1 MARVGVSL
9 WLDVGQFGRD
19 TRGMAAESSVP
30 PGALTFSREVYAST
44 MDWYKVADSKGQLLL
59 TLNGV
64 YITVLS
70 SVTIASSQK
79 LVQLHASLPLA
90 TLFLLAGAAVATAIS
105 ILMAIACL
113 YSRLS
118 NARLDEL
125 RKSFTE
131 QDAQGGIR
139 YRPAA
144 LYWFG
149 TIARVDRGIGLKMIQ
164 SADDAFGLSAV
175 TENLFLLAERVLAK
189 HRWVNMG
196 WVSAGASLLLLL
208 AAAVSTVIAA

>member
-1 MARVGVSL
+1 MATG
-9 WLDVGQFGRD
+9 
-19 TRGMAAESSVP
+19 SSVP
-30 PGALTFSREVYAST
+30 PGALAFSRGVYAST

-59 TLNGV
+59 ALNGA

-79 LVQLHASLPLA
+79 LVPLHASLPLA
-90 TLFLLAGAAVATAIS
+90 TLLLLAGAAVATAIS

-118 NARLDEL
+118 DARLKMFLE
-125 RKSFTE
+125 RFAE
-131 QDAQGGIR
+131 QDAQGGTS
-139 YRPAA
+139 YRPSA

-149 TIARVDRGIGLKMIQ
+149 TIARMDPDKGQKMFQ
-164 SADDAFGLSAV
+164 SADEAFELSAV
-175 TENLFLLAERVLAK
+175 TEDLFRLAEKVLAK
-189 HRWVNMG
+189 HRWVNAG

-208 AAAVSTVIAA
+208 AATVSAVIAT